1 MILCMRGRK
10 EKHDAFL
17 GAVVAYSILA
27 VFILQSQYGFVAL
40 LFSLTAYFMVVRHG
54 AFSKNEIF
62 LVLLFSVAIFPSLC
76 FLQHGASHYFY
87 YFLTLICFL
96 SASAFSRLGAYSIF
110 IVTRMLFFSYVLFA
124 FLVYYLYRDLAEP
137 FSGLVEG
144 SSTNG
149 IPSYLIV
156 VQVLYSLVYYSVHK
170 RLPAISAL
178 LTLIVALLGIGRG
191 SIYVALMIVVV
202 SVFINSLIDVISR
215 RYFSIILLLSAL
227 VIGVGF
233 ILLNLD
239 VLYALLD
246 GRTKALHGFV
256 DPYRNRIV
264 VEYFANL
271 KWWQVFVGGDF
282 KGTVISSLYD
292 NNPHV
297 AFICSHAYMGMIYTI
312 CILLSPL
319 IFLLKS
325 RSYLDSAIFFVFSS
339 FLLLRAWSEPIL
351 FPTALDFFYYL
362 IFCFYFRHVFSIR
375 NFDGNEV
382 K

>member
-1 MILCMRGRK
+1 MRVRK

-17 GAVVAYSILA
+17 GAVVAYSVLA

-40 LFSLTAYFMVVRHG
+40 LFSLAAYFMVVRHG
-54 AFSKNEIF
+54 TFSKNEIF
-62 LVLLFSVAIFPSLC
+62 LVLLFSVAIFPSLF

-110 IVTRMLFFSYVLFA
+110 IVMRMLFFSYVLFA

-137 FSGLVEG
+137 FSRLVEG

-156 VQVLYSLVYYSVHK
+156 VQVLYSLVYYTVHK
-170 RLPAISAL
+170 RLPALSSL

-191 SIYVALMIVVV
+191 SIYVSLMIVVA
-202 SVFINSLIDVISR
+202 SIFINLIIDVISGK
-215 RYFSIILLLSAL
+215 YFSIIVLLSAL
-227 VIGVGF
+227 VVGFGF

-239 VLYALLD
+239 VLFAFLEV
-246 GRTKALHGFV
+246 RTKALHGIV
-256 DPYRNRIV
+256 DPYRNRIMI
-264 VEYFANL
+264 EYISSV
-271 KWWQVFVGGDF
+271 KWWQVFVGGEF
-282 KGTVISSLYD
+282 KDTVISSLYD
-292 NNPHV
+292 NNPHI
-297 AFICSHAYMGMIYTI
+297 AFIRSHAYMGIFYTI
-312 CILLSPL
+312 FVLLSPL
-319 IFLLKS
+319 IFLLKT
-325 RSYLDSAIFFVFSS
+325 RSYLDSVVFFVFSL
-339 FLLLRAWSEPIL
+339 FLLLRAFSEPIL

-362 IFCFYFRHVFSIR
+362 IFCFYFRHVFIAR
-375 NFDGNEV
+375 NFEGNEV